1 MAVSTSSPQEKR
13 DLYFKVVS
21 LNLYDPT
28 IDPHD
33 PKLLLH
39 LLMAKELFCT
49 ALPRMPR
56 DYITRLVFNTSHE
69 TACLLQYPHEPG
81 TSPLVAAIC
90 YRTFP
95 DVRIAEIAFCAVSIT
110 RQYSGLGHCIMN
122 YLKEHIKKRG
132 YTDIVTYA
140 DNAALEYFHKQGFSK
155 NITMPEAIW
164 HGRVKHY
171 DQAIFVQCPLYRNID
186 YTKVMQ
192 RLRRQ
197 RELTLKRIGVT
208 PSTFPEALKGKGYIS
223 VKELIENVTSL
234 RQVIEIMGKDPQQT
248 CQSIEESI
256 STSEEIQRCNSAALY
271 AVIVEAGKAYAL
283 PFLQPPP
290 ATEWT
295 PNIVH
300 NDLQIMVEKCQS
312 FFYRTRGI
320 FAEHAKSLWQ
330 RCLTFNGETS
340 DRTKLA
346 YELYQG
352 LLGSFDQG
360 YKQYVEE
367 VAHDDLGYCYPEL
380 QVQNNNS
387 ADNAVTGKVCPDV
400 EQAFADLGL

>member
-1 MAVSTSSPQEKR
+1 MTADTSSLQEKK

-28 IDPHD
+28 INPHD

-69 TACLLQYPHEPG
+69 TACLLQYPHDPG

-171 DQAIFVQCPLYRNID
+171 DQAIFVQCPLYRNVD

-208 PSTFPEALKGKGYIS
+208 PSAFPDALKGKGYIP
-223 VKELIENVTSL
+223 VEELVENVTSL
-234 RQVIEIMGKDPQQT
+234 RQVIEIIGRDPQRIYQA
-248 CQSIEESI
+248 IEENI
-256 STSEEIQRCNSAALY
+256 STQEEIRRCNSAALY

-290 ATEWT
+290 ATEWA
-295 PNIVH
+295 PNVVH
-300 NDLQIMVEKCQS
+300 NDLQIMIEKCQS
-312 FFYRTRGI
+312 FFYRTRSI

-330 RCLTFNGETS
+330 RCLIFNGEAS
-340 DRTKLA
+340 DRTKLS

-352 LLGSFDQG
+352 LLASFDRG
-360 YKQYVEE
+360 YQQYAEE
-367 VAHDDLGYCYPEL
+367 ATRDDLGYCYPEL
-380 QVQNNNS
+380 QAQNDAHAND
-387 ADNAVTGKVCPDV
+387 ATTEEACPDV
-400 EQAFADLGL
+400 EQVFADLGL